1 MGAYS
6 REGLIR
12 GGQFE
17 DLRYVDCFFCATV
30 EARYGF
36 SGIDAVSQQTI
47 ISKAFIQL
55 SRRVRTALEPFDN
68 RHSGADLG
76 GCERR
81 LNHRQILS
89 TAFAGSLSA

>member
-47 ISKAFIQL
+47 I
-55 SRRVRTALEPFDN
+55 V
-68 RHSGADLG
+68 
-76 GCERR
+76 
-81 LNHRQILS
+81 
-89 TAFAGSLSA
+89 